1 MKLTQSM
8 VQTKKERKGILG
20 LTIFFGLV
28 MVFLVQYLVSIP
40 SELLSNSGAKD
51 VYILFSNIVIIIAL
65 LAFCII
71 FEKRSPKTLGVN
83 LSKLPRNLA
92 IGWGLGFLLMFCV
105 FIINLITGSITID
118 FDLKSMSWLYLI
130 TTFFGY
136 FFQGTMEEFVCRGF
150 IMNSLSAKYN
160 VWTGIIVNTLIFTL
174 LHSIS
179 PDVTFIALLNIF
191 LAGMILSFIFY
202 LSDNIFLVGAFHA
215 AWNFM
220 MGPVFGVSV
229 SGLKIY
235 SSMFNTNSIPENNL
249 INGGAFGFE
258 GGLGLTI
265 PAIIA
270 IFICAYFIHKKKT
283 DHLETTL

>member
-8 VQTKKERKGILG
+8 IQTKKERKGILG

-65 LAFCII
+65 LVFCNV
-71 FEKRSPKTLGVN
+71 FEKRNPKTLGVN
-83 LSKLPRNLA
+83 FSKFPIKLA
-92 IGWGLGFLLMFCV
+92 IGWGLGFLLMF
-105 FIINLITGSITID
+105 FAFLINLFTGAITID
-118 FDLKSMSWLYLI
+118 FDLQSLSWIYFV
-130 TTFFGY
+130 TAFFAY

-160 VWTGIIVNTLIFTL
+160 VWTGIIVNTLIFSLLHGLNPSVTL
-174 LHSIS
+174 LAM
-179 PDVTFIALLNIF
+179 VNIF
-191 LAGMILSFIFY
+191 LAGLLLSFIFY

-215 AWNFM
+215 AWNFTI
-220 MGPVFGVSV
+220 GPFLGVPV
-229 SGLKIY
+229 SGLKMY
-235 SSMFNTNSIPENNL
+235 SSLLNAEPVAGKTL
-249 INGGAFGFE
+249 INGGDFGLE

-265 PAIIA
+265 PVVIA
-270 IFICAYFIHKKKT
+270 VFVAYYLIVKQQKSVKS
-283 DHLETTL
+283 